1 MPMETAAFAFEQGVA
16 IPNDAQLVPVN
27 ISPSS
32 IDTITAAAA
41 AHAASKV

>member
-1 MPMETAAFAFEQGVA
+1 MEIAAFAFEQRVA
-16 IPNDAQLVPVN
+16 IPSDAQLVPVS

>member
-1 MPMETAAFAFEQGVA
+1 MEIAAFAFEQGVA
-16 IPNDAQLVPVN
+16 IPSDAQFPAS

-32 IDTITAAAA
+32 INTITAAAA